1 VPAASD
7 KAIITEAANR
17 YGIRPDILYGLY
29 GTETSFGKNVSTSS
43 AGAVGPFQFEPAT
56 AKGMGVNPY
65 DFKSAAF
72 GAARYLAQYKSR
84 GIGGMLSAYNAGPAG
99 GYQSGYVDTTLRN
112 AKSYGSAPGVQIAP
126 TAPQSP
132 SRGLSPAPAAETP
145 SFDRAGFQKA
155 QRASLVGKLIASEG
169 GAASNPLIASGLA
182 TTKAPLASE
191 YTTSSVP
198 GVGHGVPGVGVKR
211 ETPTAVSSSGKLGG
225 FLPAN
230 AELSVQ
236 RVDQGQDIRTNP
248 GGAIVAPGDGEVIA
262 VKSDPSGFGPDYP
275 VVKFSSGPMAGTS
288 WYLGHTHSALKAG
301 EHFKAGETLS
311 HTGRGPG
318 PVGNATVPG
327 WAEIGLSG
335 ALGSGNM
342 QAGRATERYLRAK
355 H

>member
-1 VPAASD
+1 MATASD

-29 GTETSFGKNVSTSS
+29 GTETSFGKTSKN
-43 AGAVGPFQFEPAT
+43 AFQFEPAT

-112 AKSYGSAPGVQIAP
+112 AKSYGSAQGAQIAP
-126 TAPQSP
+126 TAPQSA
-132 SRGLSPAPAAETP
+132 SRPLPGAPAGETS

-169 GAASNPLIASGLA
+169 GAAQNPLIASGLA

-191 YTTSSVP
+191 YTSSVP

-248 GGAIVAPGDGEVIA
+248 GGAIIAPGDGEVIA

-311 HTGRGPG
+311 HTGKGPG

-327 WAEIGLSG
+327 WAELGFPS